1 MGENLRNRAL
11 QYYISKGL
19 SPQAAAGLVGTLMS
33 ESSLSPDSV
42 NTSSGAYG
50 LAQWLGPR
58 KMELFRRYGNK
69 PTFEN
74 QLDYTWHEMNNT
86 HKNALK
92 YLQAARTPEEAAR
105 AAFGYYEFMVGP
117 DKAITEM
124 QKYGQNGKAS
134 LAQKIKY
141 ANDIYNGTYGNNSMR
156 APIIKKYGTGLN
168 TTYDAGEL
176 PELVVT
182 GNKPT
187 LTLPSVRQSQEQA
200 MGKALAKASGFDP
213 DALMWEQ
220 YTPTYRPLM
229 IPGIQ

>member
-1 MGENLRNRAL
+1 
-11 QYYISKGL
+11 
-19 SPQAAAGLVGTLMS
+19 
-33 ESSLSPDSV
+33 
-42 NTSSGAYG
+42 
-50 LAQWLGPR
+50 
-58 KMELFRRYGNK
+58 
-69 PTFEN
+69 
-74 QLDYTWHEMNNT
+74 
-86 HKNALK
+86 
-92 YLQAARTPEEAAR
+92 
-105 AAFGYYEFMVGP
+105 
-117 DKAITEM
+117 
-124 QKYGQNGKAS
+124 
-134 LAQKIKY
+134 
-141 ANDIYNGTYGNNSMR
+141 MR

-200 MGKALAKASGFDP
+200 MGKALTKASGFNP